1 MESELRV
8 SARPELTRPVLVAAF
23 RGWNDGAQA
32 ASLAAGYL
40 ARLWGADQI
49 ADLDPEGFF
58 DFQATRPHVSLVDGI
73 TRQIDWPETA
83 FYHAKPPSLDRDVLL
98 LLGIE
103 PNLRWRTFT
112 DLVVD
117 HVQELGV
124 ELVVTL
130 GALLADVPHT
140 RPSPVTGSA
149 SDRDLVKELGLST
162 SRYEGPTG
170 IVGVLHDACNKAGIP
185 SASLWAAV
193 PHYVSLTPSPRAA
206 SALCERLGGLL
217 GIEIDTAELDQAAQ
231 TYEEQVSQA
240 VASDEETAAYVE
252 ELEHR
257 ADTIEEDF
265 ELPSGDA
272 LAAELTRYLRE
283 REAGNGESGPRGP
296 AGLAVLLA
304 QGGGGDRDA
313 RREAEAQLR
322 VEQRRPADD
331 RVEPADP
338 ADRDRS
344 QLVAVERD
352 SDPAVAAH
360 DEVDVLGVEME
371 REPRVSACRRV
382 LGAESPAS

>member
-8 SARPELTRPVLVAAF
+8 SAQPELTRPVLIAAF

-40 ARLWGADQI
+40 ARLWDADQI
-49 ADLDPEGFF
+49 AEVDPEGFF
-58 DFQATRPHVSLVDGI
+58 DFQATRPHVSLVEGI
-73 TRQIDWPETA
+73 TRRIDWPETA
-83 FYHAKPPSLDRDVLL
+83 FYHAKPDGLDRDVVL

-103 PNLRWRTFT
+103 PNVRWRTFT
-112 DLVVD
+112 DLVVG
-117 HVQELGV
+117 HAQGLGI

-149 SDRDLVKELGLST
+149 SDPALVQELGLST

-170 IVGVLHDACNKAGIP
+170 IVGVLHDACNNAGIA

-206 SALCERLGGLL
+206 AALCNRLGGLME
-217 GIEIDTAELDQAAQ
+217 IEIDTSELDRAAE

-252 ELEHR
+252 ELEQR
-257 ADTIEEDF
+257 ADTMEEHVD
-265 ELPSGDA
+265 LPSGDA

-283 REAGNGESGPRGP
+283 REGENGESGPRD
-296 AGLAVLLA
+296 
-304 QGGGGDRDA
+304 Q
-313 RREAEAQLR
+313 
-322 VEQRRPADD
+322 
-331 RVEPADP
+331 
-338 ADRDRS
+338 
-344 QLVAVERD
+344 
-352 SDPAVAAH
+352 
-360 DEVDVLGVEME
+360 
-371 REPRVSACRRV
+371 
-382 LGAESPAS
+382 